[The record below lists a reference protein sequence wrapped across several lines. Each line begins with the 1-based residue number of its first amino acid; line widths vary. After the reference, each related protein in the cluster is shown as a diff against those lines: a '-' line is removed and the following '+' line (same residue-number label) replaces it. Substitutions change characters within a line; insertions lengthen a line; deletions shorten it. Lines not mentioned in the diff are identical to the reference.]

1 LRIIMRIMAMSA
13 VGLGRNAHSA
23 RICALAGISRRY
35 MKSNLLARCF
45 AVALLVAGFVWGMN
59 SSSSAQSGRKGQPP
73 SPPRYETQ
81 SPQGSG
87 TGADKGAEKSSNKP
101 LGDSTPV
108 TVDENGTIKMD
119 TALVSIPVSV
129 VDRDGKFVPY
139 LSKRDFRLYEDG
151 VEQEIEA
158 FESVETPF
166 HVALLID
173 TSNSTMFKM
182 DEIQDAALSFI
193 RQLRRDDKVM
203 VVSFDSK
210 VRVHCDF
217 TTNQDEMRRAIFETR
232 TGGSTKLYEAVDKV
246 VDRLEQIQGRK
257 AIVLFTDGVDTSSR
271 RANYQNTLDK
281 VEESG
286 ALVYPIRYDT
296 EMDSQGGVFNG
307 GNNSP
312 FPFPSPY
319 PSPRTRR
326 RWPFNPFTNYQYP
339 QWPQGRG
346 PSSSP
351 GGSND
356 YRRGARYLQEL
367 ADRSG
372 GRLHDADSRY
382 NLTQAFSLIAEEL
395 RHQYQLSYYPS
406 NAKKDGAYRRV
417 KVRVE
422 KTGLVVRNRDGYRAA
437 MGEQAKND
445 TSPND
450 RPELKRKQLSTQ

>member
-1 LRIIMRIMAMSA
+1 M
-13 VGLGRNAHSA
+13 
-23 RICALAGISRRY
+23 
-35 MKSNLLARCF
+35 MKSNLFARCF
-45 AVALLVAGFVWGMN
+45 VAILLVAGFVWA
-59 SSSSAQSGRKGQPP
+59 SSSTSSAQSGRK
-73 SPPRYETQ
+73 Q
-81 SPQGSG
+81 SPTQTSQKEDQSTDDSG
-87 TGADKGAEKSSNKP
+87 RERERITNRPLADN
-101 LGDSTPV
+101 TPV
-108 TVDENGTIKMD
+108 TVDDTGTIKMD
-119 TALVSIPVSV
+119 TALVTIPASV
-129 VDRDGKFVPY
+129 IDRDGKFVPF
-139 LSKRDFRLYEDG
+139 LKKRVFRLYEDG
-151 VEQEIEA
+151 VEQDIESLT
-158 FESVETPF
+158 SVEAPF
-166 HVALLID
+166 HVVLVLD
-173 TSNSTMFKM
+173 TSNSTTFKFN
-182 DEIQDAALSFI
+182 DIQDAAFAFI
-193 RQLRRDDKVM
+193 KQLRRDDQVM

-210 VRVHCDF
+210 VRFHCDF
-217 TTNQDEMRRAIFETR
+217 TNDYDALRQAIDETR

-257 AIVLFTDGVDTSSR
+257 AIVLFTDGVDTASR

-296 EMDSQGGVFNG
+296 EMDSQGGVFSP
-307 GNNSP
+307 NSNPYP
-312 FPFPSPY
+312 FPAPY
-319 PSPRTRR
+319 PPPRTRR
-326 RWPFNPFTNYQYP
+326 RWPFNPFISNVFP
-339 QWPQGRG
+339 QWQQGRG

-356 YRRGARYLQEL
+356 YRKGARYLQEL

-382 NLTQAFSLIAEEL
+382 NLTQAFSRIAEEL

-450 RPELKRKQLSTQ
+450 RPELKRRQFTTR